1 MKLRSDPLV
10 CRDAIELM
18 SNYLDEALSR
28 RDQRRLTRHLQDC
41 DACTLYLEQLRQII
55 AVSGSAS
62 PDDLTSNA
70 LEALVAVF
78 RRFRD
83 ETDQS

>member
-1 MKLRSDPLV
+1 MKVRPDPLV

-18 SNYLDEALSR
+18 SDYLDGALAR
-28 RDQRRLTRHLQDC
+28 RDQRRLTRHLKDC

-55 AVSGSAS
+55 LASGSAS
-62 PDDLTSNA
+62 PDDLTSDA
-70 LEALVAVF
+70 VEALVAVF

-83 ETDQS
+83 ETNPS